1 MNRTRINK
9 LTRKQLINETL
20 KKRVSAYIR
29 RIADKFTQ
37 ENLLVAIKRVDDQAK
52 KLVNLSLKCE
62 CFSVR
67 HWRNVIEKERISQ
80 REFQR
85 TKSATRE
92 KCRENESQRM
102 KIIFFEVLGMNE
114 RERFYSVMN
123 EVLKCFRI
131 VLSF

>member
-1 MNRTRINK
+1 MRMNRTRINK
-9 LTRKQLINETL
+9 LTRKQLINERL

-67 HWRNVIEKERISQ
+67 H
-80 REFQR
+80 
-85 TKSATRE
+85 
-92 KCRENESQRM
+92 
-102 KIIFFEVLGMNE
+102 
-114 RERFYSVMN
+114 
-123 EVLKCFRI
+123 
-131 VLSF
+131 